1 MPDPAGHRPRPPSTA
16 LVAHAAPGL
25 AVAARVVLAV
35 GGGYALAAGLV
46 ALLAAGLPWTG
57 MGRAEA
63 AVLAGMLGIL
73 LYLGL
78 LLWAFAERR
87 LPRLAAAAL
96 LGAPA
101 LFAAAR
107 LLAPFAVEG

>member
-1 MPDPAGHRPRPPSTA
+1 MKMRIDRRNWGLMPDPAGHRPRPPSTA
-16 LVAHAAPGL
+16 LAALRP
-25 AVAARVVLAV
+25 AASPSPPAWSSRW

-57 MGRAEA
+57 MARAEA

-87 LPRLAAAAL
+87 LP
-96 LGAPA
+96 
-101 LFAAAR
+101 
-107 LLAPFAVEG
+107 